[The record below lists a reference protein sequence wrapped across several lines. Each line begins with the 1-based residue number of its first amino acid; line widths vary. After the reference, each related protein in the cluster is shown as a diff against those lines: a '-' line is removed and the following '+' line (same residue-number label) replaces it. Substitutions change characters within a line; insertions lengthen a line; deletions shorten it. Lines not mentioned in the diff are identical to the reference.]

1 MDWQPNQEALK
12 QIIEVLNQ
20 SQSPDTAVHRY
31 VTYVSFFFLILNT
44 LKSTFKR
51 VPLHLQKAN
60 LAFIQN

>member
-44 LKSTFKR
+44 KE
-51 VPLHLQKAN
+51 HLQTSPSSPSKS
-60 LAFIQN
+60 

>member
-31 VTYVSFFFLILNT
+31 VTYVSFFYSQHSKEP
-44 LKSTFKR
+44 LKPSSPSKS
-51 VPLHLQKAN
+51 
-60 LAFIQN
+60 